1 MILRNFL
8 DQTVNSQKTI
18 PRLTPKEVRFLHNC
32 VHTLL
37 DHVTQQQARAVAR
50 WESGAHQQV
59 LMHLWPLQEERAPV
73 ELKVYYPPRKR
84 AGGDSREQRIAIL
97 LDMSRLGPVRVDLS
111 MIAGNLHIGFFVA
124 SEALKAY
131 FQKEIQ
137 SVETALAGKF
147 QQLQL
152 DVYVSREKIDRFH
165 HEDLDATA
173 SGRIDINA

>member
-1 MILRNFL
+1 MGKLSSGTF
-8 DQTVNSQKTI
+8 QKI
-18 PRLTPKEVRFLHNC
+18 
-32 VHTLL
+32 TLL
-37 DHVTQQQARAVAR
+37 EII
-50 WESGAHQQV
+50 W
-59 LMHLWPLQEERAPV
+59 
-73 ELKVYYPPRKR
+73 
-84 AGGDSREQRIAIL
+84 
-97 LDMSRLGPVRVDLS
+97 
-111 MIAGNLHIGFFVA
+111 NLHIGFFVA

-152 DVYVSREKIDRFH
+152 EVYVSREKIDRFY